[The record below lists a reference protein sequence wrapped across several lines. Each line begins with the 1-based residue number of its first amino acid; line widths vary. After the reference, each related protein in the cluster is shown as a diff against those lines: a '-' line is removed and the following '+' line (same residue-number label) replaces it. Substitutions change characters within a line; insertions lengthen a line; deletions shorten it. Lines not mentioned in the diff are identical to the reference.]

1 MTETLLFW
9 GFGLIGAALALA
21 VIEVFVPSGG
31 VIAIT
36 ACVVAAAGVVAFWKV
51 SWIWGVTSL
60 LGTIIAGVALFQFAI
75 KIMPYTPVGRGLI
88 LGDQTGEEAARR
100 AEAERARLEAERAL
114 VGATGVA
121 VTDCRPVGSAVIEG
135 TRIEVLAEGG
145 SIESGTPVRVTS
157 VEGNQVKVRATSG

>member
-1 MTETLLFW
+1 MSETLLYW

-21 VIEVFVPSGG
+21 VIEIFVPSGG

-36 ACVVAAAGVVAFWKV
+36 ACVVAAAGVVAFWKF

-60 LGTIIAGVALFQFAI
+60 LGTVIAGVAIFQFAI
-75 KIMPYTPVGRGLI
+75 KIMPYTPFGKGLI

-100 AEAERARLEAERAL
+100 AEAERARSEAERAL
-114 VGATGVA
+114 IGATGVA
-121 VTDCRPVGSAVIEG
+121 MTACRPIGSAEIEG

-145 SIESGTPVRVTS
+145 SIEAGTPVRVTS
-157 VEGNQVKVRATSG
+157 VDGNQVKVRAVSS